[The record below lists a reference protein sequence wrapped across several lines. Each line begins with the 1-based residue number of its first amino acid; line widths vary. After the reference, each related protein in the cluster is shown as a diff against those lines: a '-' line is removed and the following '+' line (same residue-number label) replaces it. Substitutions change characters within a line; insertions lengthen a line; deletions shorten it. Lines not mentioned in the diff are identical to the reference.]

1 MGDHPI
7 RATRSEPE
15 TGRCRGPD
23 EAARRAADIVGR
35 LSDASRWLQFLGT
48 KKELSPRTA
57 GAELVRCGHG
67 TAEYEITLTPAAVG
81 MR

>member
-1 MGDHPI
+1 MITLRDGSPVLVRQI
-7 RATRSEPE
+7 RAAGTPLV
-15 TGRCRGPD
+15 
-23 EAARRAADIVGR
+23 ADIFDR
-35 LSDASRWLQFLGT
+35 QSDASRWLQFLGT

-81 MR
+81 LR